1 MVPLAIL
8 SLLACLE
15 RVTDA
20 PVPLDPRFHEGH
32 EEQGNAQGGNTAG
45 SGSPWADVSGEK
57 APLEVI
63 VEGTED
69 VAVQL
74 DVGVYDASLESRT
87 RRVGSLQ
94 LPGPGSTTL
103 QVPTTVTRLSLQAF
117 QDPAGD
123 GPGDDDPFALADVDL
138 AMVGGKTTLKL
149 VVGARGV
156 PSGGGGGGPQGN
168 LAPPGAP
175 GGDPQGGGG
184 TPGGAPRSGES
195 TLQLPSG
202 ATSKVLGKVNASRDL
217 SVVLDVFTP
226 DAQAPGGRTFRG
238 RVSVQR
244 GDFSV
249 EVSRSWGRIE
259 LEAYQDLTGDSRSGD
274 DPAVNGD
281 RVLDVSQG
289 DVSGITLT
297 IP

>member
-1 MVPLAIL
+1 MVPLL

-20 PVPLDPRFHEGH
+20 PVPLDPRFYAGH
-32 EEQGNAQGGNTAG
+32 EEQGRAEGGNTAG
-45 SGSPWADVSGEK
+45 AGTPWADVSGEK
-57 APLEVI
+57 VALEI
-63 VEGTED
+63 LVEGTAE

-74 DVGVYDASLESRT
+74 DVGVYDPSLESRT
-87 RRVGSLQ
+87 RRVGSVQ
-94 LPGPGSTTL
+94 MPGPGSTTL
-103 QVPTTVTRLSLQAF
+103 QVPASVTRLSLQAF

-123 GPGDDDPFALADVDL
+123 GPGDDDPFALAELDV
-138 AMVGGKTTLKL
+138 AAASGKATLKL

-156 PSGGGGGGPQGN
+156 PSGGGGGGPQATP
-168 LAPPGAP
+168 APPGAP
-175 GGDPQGGGG
+175 GGDPSGGGG
-184 TPGGAPRSGES
+184 NPGGASRSGER
-195 TLQLPSG
+195 TLQLPPG
-202 ATSKVLGKVNASRDL
+202 PTAKVLGKVGGSRDL
-217 SVVLDVFTP
+217 PVVLDIFTP

-238 RVSVQR
+238 RVIVTR
-244 GDFSV
+244 GDFAV
-249 EVSRSWGRIE
+249 EVSRSWGSVE

-281 RVLDVSQG
+281 RVLDVSRG